1 MSKIRS
7 VLFTAFMTTIER
19 ANKRITATKRLVL
32 MLPALWLL
40 AAQAAVPQ
48 AEAPAAPAQA
58 AGQDFRTDKDG
69 LYEWAG
75 PVMDVSGLLSPEDRN
90 DLADFLNRLHE
101 DKGFQLAVMVVPSMN
116 GDATFCTKHLAKWQ
130 KEQPAFESG
139 ALLTIATSDNRV
151 GMGKGKKALE
161 RLTPELTDQVFDD
174 YLIPDYS
181 AGRKAESIRK
191 AVLRTAVILSGDESL
206 TFRRSRQAL
215 KVKPALTE
223 YRKNK
228 EGLYDWTGSF
238 VLDAADILSAAQY
251 GELAG
256 YLLDLNDSTGIQ
268 IAVLTVPT
276 TDGEPVHDF
285 AVRHFDKWK
294 LGQKGIDNGALL
306 TIVMDSHDLDIT
318 TGDGTEGVL
327 TDLLCKRIID
337 DVLVPAFR
345 GGTQGAGVISAVH
358 NMAGIITQDD
368 SLVTVSREG
377 GTGEDAKWYE
387 ILGGAV
393 IFLLL
398 MFFVGKA
405 VIGGLKDILDVV
417 LGAFGIDI
425 GKTTGGRGSSYS
437 DSASSYS
444 SKPKSS
450 HSFPHYKY
458 LSDYDD
464 DDSYSSSSY
473 SSSSSSYSS
482 RSSSSSSSGSS
493 SYRSGGGGRTSGG
506 GASGKW

>member
-1 MSKIRS
+1 MKKKHGIF
-7 VLFTAFMTTIER
+7 FTA
-19 ANKRITATKRLVL
+19 AHRIVL
-32 MLPALWLL
+32 MLSALWLFTVQ
-40 AAQAAVPQ
+40 AAGTQSAVPQ
-48 AEAPAAPAQA
+48 AEAPAAPAPALAQDS
-58 AGQDFRTDKDG
+58 GQDFRTDEDG

-75 PVMDVSGLLSPEDRN
+75 PVMDGSGLLSPEDRN
-90 DLADFLNRLHE
+90 DLADFLNQLHE

-130 KEQPAFESG
+130 KEQAAFESG
-139 ALLTIATSDNRV
+139 ALLTVATSDNRV

-161 RLTPELTDQVFDD
+161 RLTPELTEQVFDD
-174 YLIPDYS
+174 YFIPDYS

-206 TFRRSRQAL
+206 TLRRSKQAL
-215 KVKPALTE
+215 MVKPSQKE
-223 YRKNK
+223 YRTDKN
-228 EGLYDWTGSF
+228 GLYEWTGSF

-256 YLLDLNDSTGIQ
+256 YLLDLNDSTGVQ

-276 TDGEPVHDF
+276 ADGEPVHDF
-285 AVRHFDKWK
+285 AVRHFEKWK
-294 LGQKGIDNGALL
+294 LGQKDTDNGALL

-327 TDLLCKRIID
+327 TDILCKRIID

-368 SLVTVSREG
+368 SLVTVSRSG
-377 GTGEDAKWYE
+377 GAAEEDAKWYE
-387 ILGGAV
+387 ILGGVV

-398 MFFVGKA
+398 MFLLGKA
-405 VIGGLKDILDVV
+405 VIGGLKDILEVV
-417 LGAFGIDI
+417 LGMFGINF
-425 GKTTGGRGSSYS
+425 GKTTGGGGSSYS
-437 DSASSYS
+437 GS
-444 SKPKSS
+444 
-450 HSFPHYKY
+450 
-458 LSDYDD
+458 
-464 DDSYSSSSY
+464 SYSSSSNSHSTSRPY
-473 SSSSSSYSS
+473 RYRYDDDSYSSSSYSS
-482 RSSSSSSSGSS
+482 RSSSSSHSSGSS

>member
-1 MSKIRS
+1 MDKKRMT
-7 VLFTAFMTTIER
+7 FKAFFIS
-19 ANKRITATKRLVL
+19 
-32 MLPALWLL
+32 LL
-40 AAQAAVPQ
+40 AVLSLQAAVPQ
-48 AEAPAAPAQA
+48 ANQA
-58 AGQDFRTDKDG
+58 QDFKTDENG
-69 LYEWAG
+69 LYEWTG
-75 PVMDVSGLLSPEDRN
+75 PVMDVSGLLIPEDRG
-90 DLADFLNRLHE
+90 DLETFLNQLQE
-101 DKGFQLAVMVVPSMN
+101 DTGIPLAVMVVPSMN
-116 GDATFCTKHLAKWQ
+116 GDAAFCTKHLQKWQ
-130 KEQPAFESG
+130 KDQAAFESG

-151 GMGKGKKALE
+151 GIGKGKKALE

-206 TFRRSRQAL
+206 TFQRSKQAL
-215 KVKPALTE
+215 MVKPVQAE
-223 YRKNK
+223 YRTDKN
-228 EGLYDWTGSF
+228 GLYEWTGSF

-256 YLLDLNDSTGIQ
+256 YLLDLNDSTGVQ

-294 LGQKGIDNGALL
+294 LGQKGVDNGALL

-345 GGTQGAGVISAVH
+345 GGTQGKGVISAVH

-368 SLVTVSREG
+368 SLVTVTRAG
-377 GTGEDAKWYE
+377 GAEEDAKWYE

-405 VIGGLKDILDVV
+405 IIGGLKDILDVV
-417 LGAFGIDI
+417 LDSFGI
-425 GKTTGGRGSSYS
+425 GGSKDPSPSFSPPRSPYGGSYS
-437 DSASSYS
+437 YAD
-444 SKPKSS
+444 
-450 HSFPHYKY
+450 
-458 LSDYDD
+458 DD

-473 SSSSSSYSS
+473 SSSSYSS
-482 RSSSSSSSGSS
+482 RSSSSSSSSS

>member
-1 MSKIRS
+1 MKKKHGI
-7 VLFTAFMTTIER
+7 FTVAH
-19 ANKRITATKRLVL
+19 RLVL
-32 MLPALWLL
+32 MLSALWLFAVQ
-40 AAQAAVPQ
+40 AAGTQSAVPQ
-48 AEAPAAPAQA
+48 AEAPAPVPAQA

-75 PVMDVSGLLSPEDRN
+75 PVVDVSGLLSPEDRN

-101 DKGFQLAVMVVPSMN
+101 DKGIQLAVMVVPSMN
-116 GDATFCTKHLAKWQ
+116 GDAAFCTKHLVKWQ
-130 KEQPAFESG
+130 KEQAAFENG
-139 ALLTIATSDNRV
+139 ALLTIATSDKRV
-151 GMGKGKKALE
+151 GMGKGKKAQE
-161 RLTPELTDQVFDD
+161 RLTPELTEQVFDD
-174 YLIPDYS
+174 YLIPDYA
-181 AGRKAESIRK
+181 AGRKAEGIRK

-206 TFRRSRQAL
+206 TLLRSRQAL
-215 KVKPALTE
+215 MVKPALTE
-223 YRKNK
+223 YRRDK

-238 VLDAADILSAAQY
+238 VLDAADILSASQY

-256 YLLDLNDSTGIQ
+256 YLLDLNDSTGVQ

-285 AVRHFDKWK
+285 AVRHFEKWQ
-294 LGQKGIDNGALL
+294 LGQKGVDNGALL

-327 TDLLCKRIID
+327 TDILCKRIID

-345 GGTQGAGVISAVH
+345 GGTQGAGVISAVR

-368 SLVTVSREG
+368 SLVTVSRAG
-377 GTGEDAKWYE
+377 GTAEDAKWYE

-425 GKTTGGRGSSYS
+425 GKTTGGGGSSYS
-437 DSASSYS
+437 ASSSPYS
-444 SKPKSS
+444 SRSKSS
-450 HSFPHYKY
+450 HSTSRPYRY
-458 LSDYDD
+458 RCDDD
-464 DDSYSSSSY
+464 DDSYSSR

-482 RSSSSSSSGSS
+482 RSSSSSSRSSGSS

>member
-1 MSKIRS
+1 MNKNRM
-7 VLFTAFMTTIER
+7 AFKAFFI
-19 ANKRITATKRLVL
+19 
-32 MLPALWLL
+32 PLL
-40 AAQAAVPQ
+40 AVLSLQAAVSQ
-48 AEAPAAPAQA
+48 AAPA
-58 AGQDFRTDKDG
+58 QDFRTDEDG

-75 PVMDVSGLLSPEDRN
+75 PVMDVSGILSPEDRR
-90 DLADFLNRLHE
+90 DIEDFLNTVYT
-101 DKGFQLAVMVVPSMN
+101 DKGFQLAVMIVPSMN

-130 KEQPAFESG
+130 KEQATFESG

-161 RLTPELTDQVFDD
+161 RLTPELTEQVFDD

-206 TFRRSRQAL
+206 TLRRSKQAL
-215 KVKPALTE
+215 MVKPAPTV
-223 YRKNK
+223 YRTDKD
-228 EGLYDWTGSF
+228 GLYEWTGSF

-256 YLLDLNDSTGIQ
+256 YLLDLNDSTSVQ

-285 AVRHFDKWK
+285 SVRHFEKWK
-294 LGQKGIDNGALL
+294 LGQQDTDNGALL

-327 TDLLCKRIID
+327 TDILCKRIID

-345 GGTQGAGVISAVH
+345 GGTQGAGVISAVR

-368 SLVTVSREG
+368 SLVTVSRAG
-377 GTGEDAKWYE
+377 GAEEEAKWYE

-398 MFFVGKA
+398 MYLAGKA
-405 VIGGLKDILDVV
+405 VIGGVKDILDVV
-417 LGAFGIDI
+417 LEAIRDFFEIFRPC
-425 GKTTGGRGSSYS
+425 KNTGGSKGSSSYSGSSYS
-437 DSASSYS
+437 SGSYS
-444 SKPKSS
+444 SK
-450 HSFPHYKY
+450 
-458 LSDYDD
+458 
-464 DDSYSSSSY
+464 SYSSRSRSSSY
-473 SSSSSSYSS
+473 SSSSYSS
-482 RSSSSSSSGSS
+482 RSSSSSRSSGSS
-493 SYRSGGGGRTSGG
+493 SHRSGGGGHTSGG

>member
-1 MSKIRS
+1 MKKKHGI
-7 VLFTAFMTTIER
+7 FTAAR
-19 ANKRITATKRLVL
+19 RLVL
-32 MLPALWLL
+32 MLSALWLFAVQ
-40 AAQAAVPQ
+40 AAGTQSAVPQ
-48 AEAPAAPAQA
+48 AEAQPAPAQA

-75 PVMDVSGLLSPEDRN
+75 
-90 DLADFLNRLHE
+90 
-101 DKGFQLAVMVVPSMN
+101 
-116 GDATFCTKHLAKWQ
+116 
-130 KEQPAFESG
+130 
-139 ALLTIATSDNRV
+139 
-151 GMGKGKKALE
+151 
-161 RLTPELTDQVFDD
+161 
-174 YLIPDYS
+174 
-181 AGRKAESIRK
+181 
-191 AVLRTAVILSGDESL
+191 
-206 TFRRSRQAL
+206 
-215 KVKPALTE
+215 
-223 YRKNK
+223 
-228 EGLYDWTGSF
+228 SF
-238 VLDAADILSAAQY
+238 VLDAADILSVAQY

-256 YLLDLNDSTGIQ
+256 YLLDLNDSTGVQ

-285 AVRHFDKWK
+285 AVRHFEKWQ
-294 LGQKGIDNGALL
+294 LGQKGVDNGALL

-327 TDLLCKRIID
+327 TDILCKRIID

-345 GGTQGAGVISAVH
+345 GGTQGAGVISAVR

-368 SLVTVSREG
+368 SLVTVSRAG
-377 GTGEDAKWYE
+377 GTAEDAKWYE

-417 LGAFGIDI
+417 LGVFGHDS
-425 GKTTGGRGSSYS
+425 GKTTGGGGSSYS
-437 DSASSYS
+437 DSSSPYS
-444 SKPKSS
+444 SRSKSS
-450 HSFPHYKY
+450 HSTSRPYRY
-458 LSDYDD
+458 SYDDD
-464 DDSYSSSSY
+464 DDSYSSR

-482 RSSSSSSSGSS
+482 RSSSSSSRSSGSS

>member
-1 MSKIRS
+1 MKKKHGI
-7 VLFTAFMTTIER
+7 FTA
-19 ANKRITATKRLVL
+19 ACRLVL
-32 MLPALWLL
+32 MLSALWLFAVQ
-40 AAQAAVPQ
+40 AAGTQSAVPQ
-48 AEAPAAPAQA
+48 AEAQTAPAQA

-75 PVMDVSGLLSPEDRN
+75 PVVDVSGLLSPEDRN
-90 DLADFLNRLHE
+90 DLAGFLNRLHE
-101 DKGFQLAVMVVPSMN
+101 DKGIQLAVMVVPSMN
-116 GDATFCTKHLAKWQ
+116 GDAAFCTKHLAKWQ

-139 ALLTIATSDNRV
+139 ALLTIATSDKRV
-151 GMGKGKKALE
+151 GMGKGKKAQE
-161 RLTPELTDQVFDD
+161 RLTPELTEQVFDA

-181 AGRKAESIRK
+181 AGRKAEGIRK

-206 TFRRSRQAL
+206 TLRRSKQAL
-215 KVKPALTE
+215 MVKPALTE
-223 YRKNK
+223 YRRDKD
-228 EGLYDWTGSF
+228 GLYDWTGSF

-256 YLLDLNDSTGIQ
+256 YLMDLNDSTGVQ

-285 AVRHFDKWK
+285 AVRHFEKWQ
-294 LGQKGIDNGALL
+294 LGQKGTDNGALL

-327 TDLLCKRIID
+327 TDILCRRIID

-345 GGTQGAGVISAVH
+345 GGTQGAGVISAVR

-368 SLVTVSREG
+368 SLVTVSRAG
-377 GTGEDAKWYE
+377 GAAEDAKWYE
-387 ILGGAV
+387 ILGGAA

-417 LGAFGIDI
+417 LGVFGHDS
-425 GKTTGGRGSSYS
+425 GKTTGGGGSSYS
-437 DSASSYS
+437 A
-444 SKPKSS
+444 
-450 HSFPHYKY
+450 
-458 LSDYDD
+458 
-464 DDSYSSSSY
+464 
-473 SSSSSSYSS
+473 SSSSSSS
-482 RSSSSSSSGSS
+482 RSSGSS